1 MAENSERKSTQKEK
15 PYNDSNKGTT
25 EIKKKSQWGNIWFRF
40 RKNRLAMLGLAIL
53 FMLLLVIVFTEVFL
67 DYQKDAISQHMSER
81 FIYPNFEHPFGTDHY
96 GRDLLA
102 RILFGTRL
110 SIGLSLAT
118 MLSSLLGGLIIGST
132 AGFFGKKTDNILM
145 RIMDVFLA
153 IPPML
158 MALCVVAAL
167 GIGLRNLVIAM
178 TISYIPVFS
187 RVVRSA
193 VMPLRNQEFIEAAR
207 SCGTKNFRIIRKH
220 ILPNAMGP
228 IIVQATLNIGTIIL
242 TIAALSFIG
251 MGVPSP
257 MPEWGSIMTEV
268 RDQMRY
274 YPYLVI
280 IPGLAIITAVLAV
293 NLIGDGLRDALDPRL
308 KN

>member
-1 MAENSERKSTQKEK
+1 MNYDIDT
-15 PYNDSNKGTT
+15 NDFV
-25 EIKKKSQWGNIWFRF
+25 EIKKKSQWGNIWR
-40 RKNRLAMLGLAIL
+40 RYKKNKLAMLGLAIL
-53 FMLLLVIVFTEVFL
+53 ICLVLVSLFTGVFL
-67 DYQKDAISQHMSER
+67 DYQKSAISQQISKR
-81 FIYPNFEHPFGTDHY
+81 FIGPSQGHPFGTDQY
-96 GRDLLA
+96 GRDMFA
-102 RILFGTRL
+102 RVLFGTRI
-110 SIGLSLAT
+110 SIGLSLTTITFA
-118 MLSSLLGGLIIGST
+118 LIGGLIMGSI
-132 AGFFGKKTDNILM
+132 AGFYGGKIDNVLM

-158 MALCVVAAL
+158 MALCVVAVL
-167 GIGLRNLVIAM
+167 GIGLFNLVIAL

-207 SCGTKNFRIIRKH
+207 SCGTSDFRIIVKH
-220 ILPNAMGP
+220 ILPNALGP
-228 IIVQATLNIGTIIL
+228 IIVQATLNVGVIIL

-251 MGVPSP
+251 LGVPPP

-268 RDQMRY
+268 RDQMRF
-274 YPYLVI
+274 YPYLII
-280 IPGLAIITAVLAV
+280 IPGLAIVTAVLAV

>member
-1 MAENSERKSTQKEK
+1 MTNELANKNLPGAETGEAA
-15 PYNDSNKGTT
+15 GA
-25 EIKKKSQWGNIWFRF
+25 EIKKKSQWGNIWHRF

-53 FMLLLVIVFTEVFL
+53 ILLLLVAVFTGVFF

-81 FIYPNFEHPFGTDHY
+81 FIYPSSEHPFGTDQY
-96 GRDLLA
+96 GRDLFA
-102 RILFGTRL
+102 RILFGTRI

-118 MLSSLLGGLIIGST
+118 MLTSLLGGMIIGSV
-132 AGFFGKKTDNILM
+132 AGFFGGKTDNILM

-167 GIGLRNLVIAM
+167 GIGLTNLVVAM

-193 VMPLRNQEFIEAAR
+193 VMPLRNQEFIEAAK
-207 SCGTKNFRIIRKH
+207 SCGTSNYRIITKH
-220 ILPNAMGP
+220 VLPNAVGP

-251 MGVPSP
+251 LGVPSP

-280 IPGLAIITAVLAV
+280 IPGLAIMTAVLAV